1 MKSMTYRGML
11 ITAHAVE
18 VGGGSTGFQYRYRG
32 EIERDAAEA
41 SEAAEFEPPLGRY
54 FANAGAAI
62 EQCLADGRQLVD
74 AIDPVDTMT
83 GSMVE
88 DQGAG
93 WTNQYGSRS

>member
-32 EIERDAAEA
+32 EIERDDAEG
-41 SEAAEFEPPLGRY
+41 SKAAEFEPPLGRY

-62 EQCLADGRQLVD
+62 EHCLADGMALAD
-74 AIDPVDTMT
+74 ALDPGQPRVMR
-83 GSMVE
+83 
-88 DQGAG
+88 AG
-93 WTNQYGSRS
+93 PPA